1 MAKVKRMMFGGAAKA
16 VAGALGGAKKA
27 VAAKAAPMQQQ
38 ANQLQFMS
46 DKLRGAP
53 MTGPLG
59 GVGKPPAT
67 PPAELNVAGIKKAS
81 AGLGDTFKGN
91 PNIQKTDTSTGGP
104 PLQRLSTPEQ
114 YKQAEAAYKQMQQ
127 QQQLANSVGRL
138 PSVTADLGQLAKGAT
153 MAVPARGISRGDLRM
168 AGLKKGGAVKSS
180 ASKRGDGIAQ
190 RGKTKGRIV

>member
-1 MAKVKRMMFGGAAKA
+1 MKFGATKPNAVRPTSSPVKDIGTGAGKPP
-16 VAGALGGAKKA
+16 LPKNE
-27 VAAKAAPMQQQ
+27 

-67 PPAELNVAGIKKAS
+67 PQTASLVKAYNAQKS
-81 AGLGDTFKGN
+81 GNMGVGSQAAKTGLGDTFKGVAR
-91 PNIQKTDTSTGGP
+91 PPTSLANLGSA
-104 PLQRLSTPEQ
+104 L
-114 YKQAEAAYKQMQQ
+114 
-127 QQQLANSVGRL
+127 QQLGAGR
-138 PSVTADLGQLAKGAT
+138 A
-153 MAVPARGISRGDLRM
+153 M
-168 AGLKKGGAVKSS
+168 KKGGAVKSS

>member
-1 MAKVKRMMFGGAAKA
+1 MKFGATKPNAVRPTSSPVKDIGTGAGKPP
-16 VAGALGGAKKA
+16 LPKNE
-27 VAAKAAPMQQQ
+27 

-67 PPAELNVAGIKKAS
+67 PPAGLNLAGIRQAP
-81 AGLGDTFKGN
+81 AGLGDTFKGVAR
-91 PNIQKTDTSTGGP
+91 PPTSLANLGSA
-104 PLQRLSTPEQ
+104 L
-114 YKQAEAAYKQMQQ
+114 
-127 QQQLANSVGRL
+127 QQLGAGR
-138 PSVTADLGQLAKGAT
+138 A
-153 MAVPARGISRGDLRM
+153 M
-168 AGLKKGGAVKSS
+168 KKGGVVKSS